1 MDYFIKLCSSYK
13 LELVKNEEFKTLFDN
28 MSKNEWNRT
37 ILILIVVILL
47 MILLIYNV
55 V

>member
-1 MDYFIKLCSSYK
+1 VTEGF
-13 LELVKNEEFKTLFDN
+13 KNNKCGFDN